1 MIRHFLFTSEVQL
14 IEGMQQLQLTF
25 PGLGMAA
32 CKKEHLLICEI
43 DTDEHTVLISKLLST
58 LGGKLITCQ

>member
-1 MIRHFLFTSEVQL
+1 MIQHFLFTSEEL
-14 IEGMQQLQLTF
+14 IEGMRQLQLKF

-43 DTDEHTVLISKLLST
+43 DTDEHTALISKLLST
-58 LGGKLITCQ
+58 FGGKLVQ

>member
-1 MIRHFLFTSEVQL
+1 MIQHFLFTSEEQL
-14 IEGMQQLQLTF
+14 IEGMRQLQLKF

-43 DTDEHTVLISKLLST
+43 DTDEHTFLISRLLST
-58 LGGKLITCQ
+58 LGGKLVQ